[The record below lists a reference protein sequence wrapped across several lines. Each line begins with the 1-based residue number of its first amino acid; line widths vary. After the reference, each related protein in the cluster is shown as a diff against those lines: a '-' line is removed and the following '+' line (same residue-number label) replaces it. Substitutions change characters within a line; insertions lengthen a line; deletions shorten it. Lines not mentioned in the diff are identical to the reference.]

1 MERLTARNE
10 NGEKEAYY
18 PHCMREDTCD
28 GDGASEKCDGC
39 DFAQKVCETLASY
52 EETGLAPEQIREID
66 RLYTEKCRK
75 VAELQQRDTAIL
87 PENIKGDKKDNG
99 RLLFGTC
106 PKCKTRVSNVEG
118 GNYCQNCGQR
128 LKWGNNNAKIRG
140 DFERIREIHV

>member
-39 DFAQKVCETLASY
+39 DFAQKVCETLAFY

-66 RLYTEKCRK
+66 RLYAEKCRE
-75 VAELQQRDTAIL
+75 VAELRKLDTPVKVKPIEVYH
-87 PENIKGDKKDNG
+87 PVGYRVGK
-99 RLLFGTC
+99 C
-106 PKCKTRVSNVEG
+106 PKCNAILRDYANRF
-118 GNYCQNCGQR
+118 CGECGCR
-128 LKWGNNNAKIRG
+128 LEWGSWEEWEELR
-140 DFERIREIHV
+140 